1 MAIFNAINKRSGL
14 VVGTVVV
21 ALALFILTDL
31 FFGQNSIFQG
41 SENKVGEIS
50 GHTVSIEE
58 YQQHIAM
65 AEQNFVMQNNR
76 AVSENDRA
84 QIQETAWNQL
94 IFEYSYRE
102 EFEKLGLTI
111 TDEEW
116 LDLARGNFIHPVV
129 KQLFGD
135 PENFDKSIV
144 EGFLASLSQRPQQD
158 QALWSYVDYKLPEIR
173 IREKYSN
180 LLKMTEYVTTA
191 EAKRE
196 HAANTQKATIKYLTV
211 PFFNIS
217 DSTVTVTDAEL
228 QKYLSKHSKSYQT
241 DASRSLDYVVFNVK
255 PTKEDSLAISQE
267 LELVAVEFKSSAN
280 DSSFVQFNSDE
291 PVSITF
297 ARMGELAEG
306 LQNAGIPVQG
316 EVYGPFLLNNSF
328 KLYKVLGQKEDS
340 VYSARASHILFK
352 SNGDDAESKS
362 KAKAEAQKVLTQLKG
377 GASFEELAREFGTD
391 GTASKGGDLGWF
403 TEGMMVGPFNDA
415 IFGST
420 RTGLL
425 PNLVETQFGYHI
437 IKIDDARTKKLFKI
451 AEVNRNITYSE
462 ETKEDVYQSAVNFA
476 EDVADSAS
484 FYAKVKESSDLIIT
498 SANNLRQ
505 NDRSLNSMR
514 NAREIIK
521 WAYKDA
527 SPGDISD
534 VMTIEDQFVVAVL
547 KSAKD
552 KGTANLADV
561 REEVANKVRME
572 KKAEIISEKLKGL
585 SGTFEEMA
593 AKYGPG
599 ASAGIADA
607 VTMNSNYVTGL
618 GYDPI
623 AVGRIFGLKANQKT
637 APITGQTNVSLVE
650 LTSIEPVQEI
660 ADYAANKNQIAQQ
673 RGGRADFLISETI
686 KKASDVKDT
695 RYKFF

>member
-129 KQLFGD
+129 RQLFGD
-135 PENFDKSIV
+135 PENFDKNIV
-144 EGFLASLSQRPQQD
+144 EGFLASLPQRPQQD
-158 QALWSYVDYKLPEIR
+158 QALWNYVDYKLPEIR

-196 HAANTQKATIKYLTV
+196 YAANTQKANIKYLTV

-228 QKYLSKHSKSYQT
+228 QKYLSKNSKSYQT
-241 DASRSLDYVVFNVK
+241 EASRSLDYVVFNVK

-267 LELVAVEFKSSAN
+267 LEHVAAEFKSSEN

-291 PVSITF
+291 PVGITF